1 MRSFT
6 MVCAGLALC
15 ALGSVA
21 GAAGGGGSL
30 GDQVKEGCKAEL
42 ESHCKD
48 VTPGEGRLLAC
59 LYAYEDKLSS
69 RCDYA
74 LYDASMRLERA
85 VNALAHGATECKSD
99 IDKHCAKIEAGEG
112 RIIDCLKKHQ
122 DKLTK
127 RCHQAMK
134 DIGLD

>member
-1 MRSFT
+1 MRFFT

-15 ALGSVA
+15 AFGSVA
-21 GAAGGGGSL
+21 GAAGSRSL

-42 ESHCKD
+42 DSHCKD

-74 LYDASMRLERA
+74 LYDASVRLERA
-85 VNALAHGATECKSD
+85 VAALSHGATECKAD
-99 IDKHCAKIEAGEG
+99 INKHCANVQAGEG
-112 RIIDCLKKHQ
+112 RIIDCLKKHE

-127 RCHQAMK
+127 RCRQAMK

>member
-1 MRSFT
+1 MRLFT
-6 MVCAGLALC
+6 MICAGLALC
-15 ALGSVA
+15 AVGSVA
-21 GAAGGGGSL
+21 GAAGGTSL
-30 GDQVKEGCKAEL
+30 TEQVKEGCKAEL

-59 LYAYEDKLSS
+59 LYAFEDKLSS

-85 VNALAHGATECKSD
+85 VAALSHGATECKSD
-99 IDKHCAKIEAGEG
+99 INKHCGNVQAGEG
-112 RIIDCLKKHQ
+112 RIIDCLKKNEA
-122 DKLTK
+122 KLSK
-127 RCHQAMK
+127 RCHRAMK

>member
-1 MRSFT
+1 MRLLV
-6 MVCAGLALC
+6 MLGAGLALC
-15 ALGSVA
+15 ALGSVPAAA
-21 GAAGGGGSL
+21 GAPSL
-30 GDQVKEGCKAEL
+30 ADQVKEGCKAEL
-42 ESHCKD
+42 ESHCKE

-85 VNALAHGATECKSD
+85 VAALSHGAHECKGD
-99 IDKHCAKIEAGEG
+99 IDKHCGAVQAGEG
-112 RIIDCLKKHQ
+112 HIIDCLKKQ
-122 DKLTK
+122 GDKVSK
-127 RCHQAMK
+127 RCRQAMK

>member
-1 MRSFT
+1 MRFVA
-6 MVCAGLALC
+6 MVCAGVALC

-21 GAAGGGGSL
+21 GAAGGGSL
-30 GDQVKEGCKAEL
+30 GDQVKEGCKTEL

-85 VNALAHGATECKSD
+85 VTALAHGATECKSD
-99 IDKHCAKIEAGEG
+99 INKHCSNVQAGEG
-112 RIIDCLKKHQ
+112 RIIDCLKKHEG
-122 DKLTK
+122 KLTK

>member
-21 GAAGGGGSL
+21 GAAGGGSL
-30 GDQVKEGCKAEL
+30 GEQVKEGCKAEL
-42 ESHCKD
+42 DSHCKD

-85 VNALAHGATECKSD
+85 VAALSHGANECKSD
-99 IDKHCAKIEAGEG
+99 IEKHCATVQAGDG
-112 RIIDCLKKHQ
+112 HIVDCLKKQ
-122 DKLTK
+122 GDKVSK
-127 RCHQAMK
+127 RCRQAMK

>member
-21 GAAGGGGSL
+21 GAAGGGSL
-30 GDQVKEGCKAEL
+30 GEQVKEGCKAEL
-42 ESHCKD
+42 DSHCKD

-85 VNALAHGATECKSD
+85 VAALSHGAHECKSD
-99 IDKHCAKIEAGEG
+99 IDKHCATVQAGEG
-112 RIIDCLKKHQ
+112 RIVDCLKKQ
-122 DKLTK
+122 GDKVSK
-127 RCHQAMK
+127 RCRQAMK

>member
-6 MVCAGLALC
+6 MVCTGLALC

-21 GAAGGGGSL
+21 GAAGGGSL

-42 ESHCKD
+42 DSHCKD

-85 VNALAHGATECKSD
+85 VAALSHGANECKSD
-99 IDKHCAKIEAGEG
+99 IEKHCATVQAGDG
-112 RIIDCLKKHQ
+112 HIVDCLKKQ
-122 DKLTK
+122 GDKVSK
-127 RCHQAMK
+127 RCRQAMK